1 MSTFEQEFT
10 SQTADGSSSA
20 QTWEGG
26 LGHMFVSGTFDS
38 CTVDLEVSP
47 DDGTTWVAVGGD
59 ASLTA
64 AGCVS
69 FELNPCKV
77 RLTVSSAGASTS
89 INGWLTIGSEG
100 SSRT

>member
-10 SQTADGSSSA
+10 TQTANGSSST

-38 CTVDLEVSP
+38 CTVALEVSP

-77 RLTVSSAGASTS
+77 RLTLSSAGAATS
-89 INGWLTIGSEG
+89 IKGWLTMGSEG

>member
-26 LGHMFVSGTFDS
+26 LGHMFVSGTFDR
-38 CTVDLEVSP
+38 CTGDLEVSP